1 METLH
6 LEPISSL
13 SEQVFVLTGDQL
25 QAIIDKA
32 LLDARKSMISEL
44 DGEYIKRSEFEA
56 LKERILNI
64 SGRTSGLEAA
74 QDELDA
80 KMRGGHKSGKKSDLR
95 KARLAEILVS
105 RNNRPMAFAEIG
117 KALELG
123 SRANGKNT
131 REQNMTHFGKIL
143 EAAHK
148 EFIVSQSKMGG
159 KLVRLT
165 KIYYD
170 HLRG

>member
-1 METLH
+1 MQDLGDPSILAFGSEAEAIKWLLTKVLA
-6 LEPISSL
+6 LE
-13 SEQVFVLTGDQL
+13 GR
-25 QAIIDKA
+25 IIGLEKENANLAATRDRMA
-32 LLDARKSMISEL
+32 TIAARV
-44 DGEYIKRSEFEA
+44 
-56 LKERILNI
+56 
-64 SGRTSGLEAA
+64 SGLEAA

-80 KMRGGHKSGKKSDLR
+80 KMRGGHKPGKKSDLR

>member
-1 METLH
+1 MNTSEEL
-6 LEPISSL
+6 LAFSSEAEAIKWL
-13 SEQVFVLTGDQL
+13 LTKVLTLEGR
-25 QAIIDKA
+25 IIGLEKENANLAATRDRMA
-32 LLDARKSMISEL
+32 TIAARV
-44 DGEYIKRSEFEA
+44 
-56 LKERILNI
+56 
-64 SGRTSGLEAA
+64 SGLEAA

-80 KMRGGHKSGKKSDLR
+80 KVRGGHKSGKKSDLR

-105 RNNRPMAFAEIG
+105 RNNQPMTFAEIG
-117 KALELG
+117 KVLELG
-123 SRANGKNT
+123 SRTNDKNT

-148 EFIVSQSKMGG
+148 EFMVTQSKMGG

-165 KIYYD
+165 RIYYD